1 MGDKQRI
8 IPVWFF
14 VGLLVL
20 TYGILILASGIREW
34 NDPPNVVL
42 ADLHAS
48 VWWGGFLTAVGAVY
62 VIAFRPGRSRR
73 ED

>member
-1 MGDKQRI
+1 MSERQRI

-34 NDPPNVVL
+34 SDPPNVVL
-42 ADLHAS
+42 SNLHAS
-48 VWWGGFLTAVGAVY
+48 VWWGGLLTIIGVVY
-62 VIAFRPGRSRR
+62 VIAFRPGKSQR

>member
-20 TYGILILASGIREW
+20 TYGILILASGISEW
-34 NDPPNVVL
+34 NNPPNVVL
-42 ADLHAS
+42 ADLRAS
-48 VWWGGFLTAVGAVY
+48 VWWGGFLTAVGVVY